1 MSKIGGLI
9 IASAIIWGA
18 VIIGCASALK
28 GTQFSL
34 GFDHKLGKKGTVYA
48 MYNTITEK
56 NAATTKD
63 NNTVSV
69 GYILKF

>member
-1 MSKIGGLI
+1 MKLGGKGKLKAQLITVKDKAATALESTQTTIGY
-9 IASAIIWGA
+9 
-18 VIIGCASALK
+18 
-28 GTQFSL
+28 
-34 GFDHKLGKKGTVYA
+34 DHKLGKKGTVYA